1 MTRSGGEMN
10 TVNFT
15 GILSIP
21 ISRARSSSIAYTAS
35 IEETFSAGGGPFQM
49 LTRRYPSMS

>member
-1 MTRSGGEMN
+1 MN